1 MVPPSGQC
9 RAAHGEGGGD
19 PSLEE
24 VLLDW
29 GGASAPAW
37 AGQRLPPSKPGFG
50 TPGMGPKGGP
60 GRSSEPLG
68 TAVVYKARIRSRYRG
83 TSVKAG
89 ARTRENQEGGK
100 PVEESRRHLPALG
113 PLGVPVGGAHE
124 EGAGADCGQM
134 EPEPEPAAVEVPP
147 GRVLSAPELFAA
159 RSRSQ
164 KLPQRSHG
172 PKDFLPDGSEAQ
184 ALRLRQC
191 REELWQLL
199 AEERVERLGSLVAA
213 EWRPEEDFVELKS
226 PAGKFWQ
233 TMGFSEQGH
242 QRLHPEEALYL
253 LECGSIQL
261 FHQDLPLSIQEAYQ
275 LLLTGDTVTFLQY
288 QVFSHLKRLGYVVR
302 RFQPSSVLSPYERQL
317 NLDGYAQHLEDGTGK
332 RKRSASSQSVNKKAK
347 ALEDSLLPI
356 SLAASSPP
364 ASVQNSQCSMEK
376 AQESKPMK
384 GPGVPFQLL
393 GSLEPCPG
401 LAREGQG
408 CGEES
413 GKAENGVKGA
423 RKPRWNFEQISFP
436 NMASDS
442 PRILLPAPAPE
453 LLPANV
459 AGRETDAES
468 WCQKLNQRKEKL
480 SQREREQQA
489 VAQQF
494 REDVN
499 ADPEVQRCSG
509 WREYKELLQ
518 RRHLQKSQSCPSHLW
533 GQPVTPLLSP
543 GQADSPATVLQHI
556 SVLQTTHLADGGARL
571 LEKPGGLDIS
581 FDVYQADAVATFR
594 KNSPGKPYAR
604 MCISGFD
611 EPVPDL
617 CSLKRLTF
625 QSGDVP
631 LIFALVDHGDISFYS
646 FRDFTLPKDL
656 EH

>member
-1 MVPPSGQC
+1 
-9 RAAHGEGGGD
+9 
-19 PSLEE
+19 
-24 VLLDW
+24 
-29 GGASAPAW
+29 
-37 AGQRLPPSKPGFG
+37 
-50 TPGMGPKGGP
+50 
-60 GRSSEPLG
+60 
-68 TAVVYKARIRSRYRG
+68 
-83 TSVKAG
+83 
-89 ARTRENQEGGK
+89 
-100 PVEESRRHLPALG
+100 
-113 PLGVPVGGAHE
+113 
-124 EGAGADCGQM
+124 M
-134 EPEPEPAAVEVPP
+134 EPEPESASLEVPA

-172 PKDFLPDGSEAQ
+172 PKDFLPDGSAAQ
-184 ALRLRQC
+184 AERLRVC

-213 EWRPEEDFVELKS
+213 EWRPEEGFVELKS

-233 TMGFSEQGH
+233 TMGFSEQGR

-275 LLLTGDTVTFLQY
+275 LLLTEDTVTFLQY
-288 QVFSHLKRLGYVVR
+288 QVFSHLKRLGYVLR
-302 RFQPSSVLSPYERQL
+302 RFQASSVLSPYERQL
-317 NLDGYAQHLEDGTGK
+317 NLDGSVQRLEDRNGK
-332 RKRSASSQSVNKKAK
+332 RKRRSSSSQSINKKPK
-347 ALEDSLLPI
+347 ALENPLQGVDRTPE
-356 SLAASSPP
+356 SLATSSPP
-364 ASVQNSQCSMEK
+364 PRNQNSRCPEEK
-376 AQESKPMK
+376 SQESSPVK
-384 GPGVPFQLL
+384 GPMGPFQLL

-401 LAREGQG
+401 LAREGLRCSQ
-408 CGEES
+408 ET
-413 GKAENGVKGA
+413 GKMENGVKGA
-423 RKPRWNFEQISFP
+423 CKPRWNFEQISFP

-442 PRILLPAPAPE
+442 RHTLLLAPAPE

-480 SQREREQQA
+480 SRRDREQQA
-489 VAQQF
+489 EEAQHF

-499 ADPEVQRCSG
+499 SDPEVQRCSS
-509 WREYKELLQ
+509 WQEYKQLLQ
-518 RRHLQKSQSCPSHLW
+518 GRHLQKTQSRPPHLW
-533 GQPVTPLLSP
+533 DQPVTPLLSP

-571 LEKPGGLDIS
+571 VEKSGGLEIS

-594 KNSPGKPYAR
+594 KNNPGKPYVR

-617 CSLKRLTF
+617 CTLKRLSY

-646 FRDFTLPKDL
+646 FRDFTLPRDL